1 MIILVISKHIKLSGQ
16 THKLRIG
23 INGKFSLNK
32 FFIFLLKKKEKKE
45 KERAFEHVYSYTY
58 NELYIYIYIYSLG
71 LSYTWCNFK

>member
-32 FFIFLLKKKEKKE
+32 FFIFLLKKKKK
-45 KERAFEHVYSYTY
+45 
-58 NELYIYIYIYSLG
+58 NIYIYI
-71 LSYTWCNFK
+71 NE